1 MQYCGR
7 PGTWHL
13 REGTKDLN
21 RNQKAAARQL
31 SLAAYL
37 LFSAGRAKDEASIA
51 ENLPPYGA
59 VYDASLGEDGDR
71 ERAGDAVRKQLQRDV
86 EALAAVGIRVEVEGS
101 ATVLEPEELRAEVR
115 RHASVLL
122 EAYGGSA

>member
-71 ERAGDAVRKQLQRDV
+71 EHAGYDEGDGPRAGSGMGRAPVPTKISKEGRLHERDRRRFSG
-86 EALAAVGIRVEVEGS
+86 EA
-101 ATVLEPEELRAEVR
+101 
-115 RHASVLL
+115 
-122 EAYGGSA
+122 

>member
-71 ERAGDAVRKQLQRDV
+71 EHAGDAVRKQLQRDV
-86 EALAAVGIRVEVEGS
+86 EAMGS
-101 ATVLEPEELRAEVR
+101 ALSAVSSRDARGYFEHRGY
-115 RHASVLL
+115 HLL
-122 EAYGGSA
+122 DQPL